1 MAYLDIYMYWNK
13 KLSKRVLRNHVIKIS
28 KFTVK
33 SSYLGYLR
41 RKCILVKFDFFF
53 GKSNFHRAYP
63 IYDDFIIIII
73 FPAKRCTDSS
83 MEKNYLKSIFF
94 RPKTPYIWFSTKK
107 FSERFFLAGI
117 DTAFREEYCN
127 DGEIVISRVCTVKIA
142 FWWNLISFSAKAIFT
157 INTLNM
163 MI

>member
-1 MAYLDIYMYWNK
+1 MPHGGRSCHTPYDIPD
-13 KLSKRVLRNHVIKIS
+13 KLMKHNLFEPPIDTQYPCDFFEILWTESWEITWS

-73 FPAKRCTDSS
+73 FPTKRCTDSS

-107 FSERFFLAGI
+107 FSTDVFSSWNR
-117 DTAFREEYCN
+117 YSVSW
-127 DGEIVISRVCTVKIA
+127 EILLW
-142 FWWNLISFSAKAIFT
+142 WWNRHI
-157 INTLNM
+157 
-163 MI
+163 